1 MLRKRRGHASVAVA
15 CRLYARTCY
24 IVESGSWMDKLWESV
39 NVGAM
44 TLPNRIVMAPM
55 TRSRATAQ
63 GVPTPLN
70 AQYYAQRASNGLI
83 IAEGTQPSEAGQGYL
98 FTPGIYTKEQIAGWR
113 LVTDAVHAAGGRI
126 FIQLMH
132 VGRIAHPDN
141 LPNKGTAVAPSAVR
155 ALGQMFT
162 LQGMQDLPEPR
173 ELEIGEIATT
183 IGDFRNAAR
192 CAIEAGADG
201 VELHGANGYL
211 IHQFLS
217 ENANHRTDAYG
228 GSIENRVRF
237 AVEVAAA
244 VSEEIGPERTG
255 IHISPA
261 NPFNDIVEGDTTALY
276 KTLVPKLAALK
287 LGYLHVV
294 HAGDEDLLQWFR
306 ASWPTSLFVNRA
318 DRPRDQISRDV
329 DAGLADVASI
339 GRWVLSNPDFV
350 ERVRHDLAFNS
361 SDPATFFGGDEHG
374 YTDYPTIA
382 EEAAQA

>member
-1 MLRKRRGHASVAVA
+1 
-15 CRLYARTCY
+15 
-24 IVESGSWMDKLWESV
+24 MDKLWESV

-70 AQYYAQRASNGLI
+70 AEYYAQRASNGLI

-98 FTPGIYTKEQIAGWR
+98 FTPGIYTKEQIGGWR

-126 FIQLMH
+126 FIQIMH

-237 AVEVAAA
+237 AVEVTAA
-244 VSEEIGPERTG
+244 VSAEIGPERTG

-339 GRWVLSNPDFV
+339 GRWILSNPDFV

-361 SDPATFFGGDEHG
+361 ADPATFFGGDEHG